1 MANIILLLLAFFSL
15 ACGSGYETGG
25 PSPTEPPGESRETI
39 TREVTVGPETE
50 ECAGEA
56 LQTCLV
62 VDGQLFYDEIEGFD
76 YEPGYTYRIVMEQYD
91 RWPGREP
98 PQDAGQYGYRLIEVL
113 EKTREP

>member
-1 MANIILLLLAFFSL
+1 MSNIILLLLAFFAL
-15 ACGSGYETGG
+15 ACENGGQTGR
-25 PSPTEPPGESRETI
+25 PSPTEPPRESRET
-39 TREVTVGPETE
+39 TTLEVTVGPETE
-50 ECAGEA
+50 QCVGVAP
-56 LQTCLV
+56 QTCLV
-62 VDGQLFYDEIEGFD
+62 VDGQLFYDEIAGFD